1 MIVYHGGVCEI
12 RHPDI
17 LHSKASVDF
26 GPAFYLTTFQFQAE
40 RWALRKALRLRR
52 PPCVNEYELAEDW
65 SGFRVL
71 KFDGTDEPWFD
82 FVCSCRMDGT
92 EWQQYDIIMGRVAND
107 DVYLTINRY
116 LDGVLTK
123 AAALAELRYA
133 KPNDQIA
140 INGQEA
146 LDSLLAF
153 KRAYEPE
160 VGNAESSV

>member
-1 MIVYHGGVCEI
+1 MIVYHGGICEI

-40 RWALRKALRLRR
+40 RWAQRKALRLRR
-52 PPCVNEYELAEDW
+52 PPCVNEYELSEDW

-71 KFDGTDEPWFD
+71 KFGGADEPWFD

-160 VGNAESSV
+160 VRNAESSV